1 MTMKNTFNT
10 FVNEGAKRFSD
21 LISKAFKE
29 ENNELIKSY
38 VTAYNTYQEN
48 EKDGVDYLFDLY
60 DTDDINTCFKGGLTP
75 SEQYDMFKLFDN
87 SIKATKFFMFGINHQ
102 KPNIMGVNGLELQ
115 LTAYATDVIEH
126 MLLFPHCY
134 DREFYYQI
142 FTKNLVD

>member
-1 MTMKNTFNT
+1 MKNTFNT
-10 FVNEGAKRFSD
+10 FVNKGAERFTD
-21 LISKAFKE
+21 LISKAFTE
-29 ENNELIKSY
+29 GNNELIKSY

-60 DTDDINTCFKGGLTP
+60 DTNDINTCFKGGLTP
-75 SEQYDMFKLFDN
+75 SELYDMVNLTR
-87 SIKATKFFMFGINHQ
+87 SGIKSTQYFMFGINHS
-102 KPNIMGVNGLELQ
+102 KGTCFGLNGLMLQ